1 MNEEKLPTEP
11 ETIEELMKK
20 IENLEKEKNE
30 YFEKWLIP

>member
-20 IENLEKEKNE
+20 IEILEKEKTGV
-30 YFEKWLIP
+30 F